1 MKTETIVRAWKDPEF
16 RASLS
21 AEQRASLP
29 ECPAGTSLTEMD
41 EVAARDAVGGSSSRA
56 VRNYAASGFPDC
68 TFTLTNC
75 HPHCA
80 L

>member
-1 MKTETIVRAWKDPEF
+1 MNTETIVRAWKDPEF

-29 ECPAGTSLTEMD
+29 DSPAGRPFNEMD
-41 EVAARDAVGGSSSRA
+41 EVAVRDAVGGSLSRA
-56 VRNYAASGFPDC
+56 VRNYASSGFPDC

>member
-1 MKTETIVRAWKDPEF
+1 MNTETVVRAWKDPEF

-21 AEQRASLP
+21 AEQRALLP
-29 ECPAGTSLTEMD
+29 DSPAGRSFVEMD
-41 EVAARDAVGGSSSRA
+41 EGTRRDAVGGSSSRA
-56 VRNYAASGFPDC
+56 VRNFASSGFPDC

-75 HPHCA
+75 HTHCA